1 MTISIAP
8 ARNEYTA
15 NALQTVFNYTFKIF
29 SNTDLNVYITPT
41 GQEAN
46 DATDLTVAYT
56 VTGLGDE
63 DGGTITLS
71 TPTAEN
77 ELVTIVSNIPS
88 SRTTDY
94 QNNGDFRPDVVNADF
109 DRVVSIAKKVE
120 DNASRALLLQESQQ
134 GSKPLSLPN
143 PTPGSA
149 LIWNADGTGM
159 VNVTIT
165 DSESFLT
172 FVRNKLIVVAGQTA
186 YPLDAPLSSDNVVV
200 VDGEILPEKSY
211 GTNVNGDLVLEDP
224 LYNEELMFEV
234 WNRLVGVTDDDPT
247 GISAMNLDLPINITQ
262 DNLQKVNV
270 INTNDGVVLG
280 DNFGAEFT
288 RTNRVIPTNAGLIL
302 IGEGFAYDASGREFK
317 YTGQEI
323 RLESLGVPYTEAAA
337 TVISYVMDL
346 RSNGFTV
353 DLSPRYSL
361 TDFDGRNNIQYS
373 EKVMILHR
381 GLEDYAPQNTLLAF
395 SIAINST
402 LGQNIALEFDVQVT
416 SDGVP
421 VVFHDLSVDDL
432 TDGTGEIKN
441 MTLAQ
446 VKLLK
451 FTELVGTVF
460 ENDVHIPTLDETMQY
475 VSTKGVEIYPEA
487 KEYRTIADIKLMT
500 DIVAN
505 YRHGNLTRWTSFRT
519 EDMTEFRN
527 QAPQSPIGLVKEGV
541 ITQPEIDLL
550 SSLGGDIE
558 IIAGISY
565 LLANP
570 VDVAIYRS
578 YGWGVV
584 GWTATRYETI
594 QDLAVIGVHKIITD
608 RNLTPTPRL
617 ASITSPIL
625 FNKNPWAEVLT
636 GGGSIVYSDNPQNS
650 QPIGEVAVCEAGAG
664 DSGELRLPF
673 NVTSGEVIELTVF
686 ARNIG
691 GHPDNGSLNVNRPAV
706 NRKNSLN
713 VITDE
718 MMEYKVNYQAP
729 WLETF
734 ACYEGAFD
742 LGSISSRDS
751 GIKIYRPIVSSTHSG
766 YGANRVIMQGCI
778 VLASGG
784 VAGVHIL
791 DPDTTSNNIDSI
803 TANGSKIDIR
813 PQRETQLLSTGIY
826 SQYPFNTVSMAD
838 TGQDTLFLQAQ
849 GDSRF
854 STGNLR
860 VTCRNSAGAEVDLST
875 LTTEHRLY
883 FKVEM

>member
-1 MTISIAP
+1 MTITVAP
-8 ARNEYTA
+8 ARSEYTA
-15 NALQTVFNYTFKIF
+15 NADQTIFNYTFKIF
-29 SNTDLNVYITPT
+29 EDTDLNVYITPS
-41 GQEAN
+41 GQDAN
-46 DATDLTVAYT
+46 DLTDLTVAYT

-71 TPTAEN
+71 TGTN
-77 ELVTIVSNIPS
+77 LNDLVTIVSGVPS
-88 SRTTDY
+88 SRAIDY
-94 QNNGDFRPDVVNADF
+94 QNNGDFRPDVVNSDF
-109 DRVVSIAKKVE
+109 DRVVSIVKKIE
-120 DNASRALLLQESQQ
+120 DNSNRSVLLEQSQQ
-134 GSKPLSLPN
+134 GSKPLSLPKPEAGKALVWN
-143 PTPGSA
+143 DDNTGLINIPITTDTSLLALSKVTLTVIPGETVYTLPTPIS
-149 LIWNADGTGM
+149 
-159 VNVTIT
+159 
-165 DSESFLT
+165 SES
-172 FVRNKLIVVAGQTA
+172 VVII
-186 YPLDAPLSSDNVVV
+186 
-200 VDGEILPEKSY
+200 DGEILRANSY
-211 GTNVNGDLVLEDP
+211 GTNINGDLVLSKP
-224 LYNEELMFEV
+224 LYNSELMFEV
-234 WNRLVGVTDDDPT
+234 WNRAVSTDSET
-247 GISAMNLDLPINITQ
+247 GELSALSFDLPSRATTLNIA
-262 DNLQKVNV
+262 NANV
-270 INTNDGVVLG
+270 FFTNDGVALG
-280 DNFGAEFT
+280 DNFGAAFSYT
-288 RTNRVIPTNAGLIL
+288 GFSNTVNAGTIDVNSAN
-302 IGEGFAYDASGREFK
+302 IYDAKGREFK
-317 YTGQEI
+317 HTGKKI
-323 RLESLGVPYTEAAA
+323 TLESLGVPYTETTSVVLGYIVA
-337 TVISYVMDL
+337 L
-346 RSNGFTV
+346 RENGFSV

-361 TDFDGRNNIQYS
+361 TDFDGRKNIQYS

-421 VVFHDLSVDDL
+421 VVFHDLSVDAL
-432 TDGTGEIKN
+432 TDGTGEIKA

-460 ENDVHIPTLDETMQY
+460 EDDVHIPTLDETMQY

-505 YRHGNLTRWTSFRT
+505 YRHGNLTRWSSFRI

-541 ITQPEIDLL
+541 ITQSEIDVL
-550 SSLGGDIE
+550 SGLGGDIE

-565 LLANP
+565 LLATP

-578 YGWGVV
+578 YGWGIS

-594 QDLAVIGVHKIITD
+594 QDLAAIGVHKVITD

-636 GGGSIVYSDNPQNS
+636 GGGSIVYSDNPQNA

-751 GIKIYRPIVSSTHSG
+751 GIKIYRPVVSSTHSG

-791 DPDTTSNNIDSI
+791 DTDTTSNNVDSI
-803 TANGSKIDIR
+803 TANGNKIDIR
-813 PQRETQLLSTGIY
+813 PQRETQLLSAGIY
-826 SQYPFNTVSMAD
+826 GQYPFNNVSMAD
-838 TGQDTLFLQAQ
+838 TGQNTLFLSIDA
-849 GDSRF
+849 DSRF

-860 VTCRNSAGAEVDLST
+860 ITCRDSSGVEVDLSA
-875 LTTEHRLY
+875 LTVEHRFY